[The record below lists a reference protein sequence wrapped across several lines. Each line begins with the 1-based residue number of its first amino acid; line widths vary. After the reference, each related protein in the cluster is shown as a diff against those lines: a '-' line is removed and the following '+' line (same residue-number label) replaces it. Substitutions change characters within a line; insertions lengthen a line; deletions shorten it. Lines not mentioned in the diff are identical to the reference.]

1 MHETSGKWR
10 RKLLLSVQ
18 ERNVSSVDGVVNV
31 SDGIVDDW
39 RGGVTILS
47 GKRRGASLAWSKPI
61 KVESYK
67 HVNWPH
73 FTVASQAGG
82 ALAAISLFN

>member
-1 MHETSGKWR
+1 
-10 RKLLLSVQ
+10 VQ
-18 ERNVSSVDGVVNV
+18 ERNVSSVDGIVNV

-67 HVNWPH
+67 HVN
-73 FTVASQAGG
+73 FTVASQADG